1 MIQHHNWSLTE
12 LDNMLPYERQI
23 YVTLLQQW
31 IREGALTLDGV
42 IVKPRTLI
50 KGRETINVLAEQRNI
65 ISELPEDI
73 PLEIIWEDRDLII
86 INKPAGLV
94 VHPGAGNRKGT
105 LLNGLL
111 NYDKRLA
118 LIPRGGIVH
127 RLDKNTSGLMIVA
140 KNELTYQDQIA
151 KYEKLYPEKF
161 NYIKTV
167 TREKIDGCL
176 NIRIPVAIE
185 NKEFEKISGISITKD
200 SQFMACG
207 NPGMIN
213 DTVEL
218 LGKSGLERNRRSKPG
233 NITLEKYW

>member
-1 MIQHHNWSLTE
+1 MNIKIKLTKKIPVSAAGAR
-12 LDNMLPYERQI
+12 LDLTVARLFPEFSRSHI
-23 YVTLLQQW
+23 QQW

-73 PLEIIWEDRDLII
+73 PLEIIWEDRNLII
-86 INKPAGLV
+86 INKPTGLV

-118 LIPRGGIVH
+118 LMPRGGIVH

-140 KNELTYQDQIA
+140 KNELTY
-151 KYEKLYPEKF
+151 L
-161 NYIKTV
+161 NLIKQ
-167 TREKIDGCL
+167 L
-176 NIRIPVAIE
+176 
-185 NKEFEKISGISITKD
+185 KE
-200 SQFMACG
+200 
-207 NPGMIN
+207 
-213 DTVEL
+213 
-218 LGKSGLERNRRSKPG
+218 RSVK
-233 NITLEKYW
+233 